1 MKMIKQILSICTVL
15 GLMLVGMTSYAQAQT
30 EFTAHLSGNSE
41 VPSIV
46 TSASGNVT
54 ATLNGSQLVVEGS
67 FENLSAILLQL
78 ISTRYGRPKWWRCS
92 SINSNH

>member
-67 FENLSAILLQL
+67 FEFKRRFCCSSYPLG
-78 ISTRYGRPKWWRCS
+78 YGRPKWWRCS

>member
-78 ISTRYGRPKWWRCS
+78 ISTRVWPAKMVAL
-92 SINSNH
+92 